1 MALDLSDSFQLA
13 YENSHLWTPE
23 RVNGVVH
30 ELFDRFAAALDDWDA
45 STGEE
50 WAQFS
55 ANGQPILLL
64 RTNLPLAIIVSG
76 SEGVLD
82 DIPVVVIS
90 ADDFN
95 HTHFSMDAGMMQ
107 ALFSP
112 NAVHALNPD
121 SFTINELWRAS
132 I

>member
-1 MALDLSDSFQLA
+1 MNA
-13 YENSHLWTPE
+13 
-23 RVNGVVH
+23 VVH

-64 RTNLPLAIIVSG
+64 RTNLPLAIILSG

-95 HTHFSMDAGMMQ
+95 QTRFCMDAGMMQ

-112 NAVHALNPD
+112 DAVRALNPD

>member
-1 MALDLSDSFQLA
+1 MAFDLSDSFQLA
-13 YENSHLWTPE
+13 YENSGLWTPD
-23 RVNGVVH
+23 RVNAVVH

-64 RTNLPLAIIVSG
+64 RTNLPLAIILNG

-90 ADDFN
+90 AADF
-95 HTHFSMDAGMMQ
+95 HQTRFCMDASMMQ
-107 ALFSP
+107 ALLSP
-112 NAVHALNPD
+112 DAVRALNPA